1 MSPREETMPD
11 RTEAE
16 EALAE
21 WRAAQVRMGGL
32 PEESEAWQRAAR
44 EADAAGG
51 RYRRAGGDPE
61 SPSLEEPPDPE
72 TSITPPERD
81 GQLYG
86 G

>member
-1 MSPREETMPD
+1 MPD
-11 RTEAE
+11 RVEAE
-16 EALAE
+16 EALDA
-21 WRAAQVRMGGL
+21 WRAARARMRDLAEG
-32 PEESEAWQRAAR
+32 SEAWQRAAR
-44 EADAAGG
+44 DADAAET

>member
-1 MSPREETMPD
+1 MPD
-11 RTEAE
+11 RTQAE

-21 WRAAQVRMGGL
+21 WRAARARMSDLSEG
-32 PEESEAWQRAAR
+32 SEAWRHAAR
-44 EADAAGG
+44 DADAAEA
-51 RYRRAGGDPE
+51 RYRHAGGDPA
-61 SPSLEEPPDPE
+61 SPSLEEPPDTE

>member
-1 MSPREETMPD
+1 MPD
-11 RTEAE
+11 PTEAE

-21 WRAAQVRMGGL
+21 WRAAQARMRRL
-32 PEESEAWQRAAR
+32 SERSEAWQHAAR
-44 EADAAGG
+44 DADAAEA

-61 SPSLEEPPDPE
+61 SPSLEEPPNPE